1 MNQVKFQDLVNNLIK
16 EYYNRFKKEDIES
29 IIVKKF
35 EETPLHEYHG
45 EYIIN
50 ENHNEIFVV
59 EYKNDPDNQVVS
71 YIIQEEEK

>member
-35 EETPLHEYHG
+35 EETPLHDYRG
-45 EYIIN
+45 EYIVN
-50 ENHNEIFVV
+50 ENYGEIFVV
-59 EYKNDPDNQVVS
+59 ECNRNSDGQVVS

>member
-35 EETPLHEYHG
+35 EETPLHDYRG
-45 EYIIN
+45 EYIVN
-50 ENHNEIFVV
+50 ENYGEIFVV
-59 EYKNDPDNQVVS
+59 EYNRNSDGQVVS